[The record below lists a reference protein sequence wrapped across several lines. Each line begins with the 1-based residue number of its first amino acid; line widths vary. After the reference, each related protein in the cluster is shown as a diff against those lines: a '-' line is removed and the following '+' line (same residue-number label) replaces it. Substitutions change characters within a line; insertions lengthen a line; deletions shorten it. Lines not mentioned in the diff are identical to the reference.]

1 MHGGSA
7 VDASAAPPSS
17 AAVDCLPADK
27 KMTQQQQA
35 PPASSDDNDSSNT
48 DTNSRRRLEG
58 KVAIVTG
65 GARGIG
71 EAIARLFVAH
81 GARVVIA
88 DVVDDAAGRAVA
100 SSLGPPE
107 WCSYERCDV
116 SVEADVERAVR
127 RAVARHGRLDVLC
140 NNAGVLGRQAR
151 GCSSILTLDAAEF
164 ERVVRVNALGIKHAA
179 RAMIAAGASC
189 RWRA

>member
-1 MHGGSA
+1 
-7 VDASAAPPSS
+7 
-17 AAVDCLPADK
+17 
-27 KMTQQQQA
+27 
-35 PPASSDDNDSSNT
+35 
-48 DTNSRRRLEG
+48 
-58 KVAIVTG
+58 
-65 GARGIG
+65 
-71 EAIARLFVAH
+71 
-81 GARVVIA
+81 
-88 DVVDDAAGRAVA
+88 
-100 SSLGPPE
+100 
-107 WCSYERCDV
+107 
-116 SVEADVERAVR
+116 VEADVERAVR